1 MHKFLIFFVLVLL
14 TVIVNAQPIPL
25 VRQAPNII
33 VGAQNFGAYINDLE
47 GKKVAVVANQAS
59 LVFYQDSSV
68 HLVDKLLEKQV
79 SLTKI
84 FTPEHG
90 FRGEAGAG
98 EKVQNSIDQKTNL
111 PIVSL
116 YGSHKKPTPDDLEGV
131 DLVLFDLQDVGVRFY
146 TYISTLHYVM
156 EACAEQNIPVIVLD
170 RPNPNR
176 HYVDGPVLEEEYSSF
191 VGMHPVPVVYGMT
204 IGEYARM
211 INGEKWLANEVICD
225 LKVAPCLNYNQQ
237 SFYLLP
243 ERPSPNLPNYTSVY
257 LYPSLCFFEGTI
269 VSVGR
274 GTDFPFQ
281 VYGHP
286 DLDRKS
292 FEFKPKSRIEAK
304 TPKLENKWCK
314 GQDLRILN
322 LDQLQKFNQL
332 RLDWLVST
340 YNELKTEDFFNDF
353 FEKLAGTGELRR
365 QIQTGATEQQIR
377 GAWTTDLNRFKK
389 TRSKYLLY

>member
-116 YGSHKKPTPDDLEGV
+116 YGSHP
-131 DLVLFDLQDVGVRFY
+131 
-146 TYISTLHYVM
+146 
-156 EACAEQNIPVIVLD
+156 AA
-170 RPNPNR
+170 
-176 HYVDGPVLEEEYSSF
+176 
-191 VGMHPVPVVYGMT
+191 
-204 IGEYARM
+204 
-211 INGEKWLANEVICD
+211 
-225 LKVAPCLNYNQQ
+225 
-237 SFYLLP
+237 
-243 ERPSPNLPNYTSVY
+243 
-257 LYPSLCFFEGTI
+257 
-269 VSVGR
+269 
-274 GTDFPFQ
+274 
-281 VYGHP
+281 
-286 DLDRKS
+286 
-292 FEFKPKSRIEAK
+292 
-304 TPKLENKWCK
+304 
-314 GQDLRILN
+314 
-322 LDQLQKFNQL
+322 
-332 RLDWLVST
+332 
-340 YNELKTEDFFNDF
+340 
-353 FEKLAGTGELRR
+353 
-365 QIQTGATEQQIR
+365 
-377 GAWTTDLNRFKK
+377 
-389 TRSKYLLY
+389 